1 MGRYGNTAI
10 GSRAP
15 MVQSGNGSI
24 AITQHSTR
32 PERPAR
38 VPVKATCPNCGGEI
52 TFRWSSAVQTT
63 CPFCR
68 SILVRHDVDLRR
80 VGVVSDVPPSSSA
93 IQLGTEGRYKRTPFT
108 VVGRI
113 IYEYDRGRW
122 NEWHIRLAD
131 DSSAWLSDA
140 LAEYAVS
147 RQVGRAPDVPN
158 AAKLRV
164 GQSFVFD
171 GTEFSVMTLT
181 TAGYAGVEGEL
192 PFEYWDKSKVV
203 FADLESKTE
212 RFATIDYSE
221 PEPLV
226 FVGEYQ
232 DFDQLEL
239 THLREIEGW

>member
-1 MGRYGNTAI
+1 MTLTA
-10 GSRAP
+10 A
-15 MVQSGNGSI
+15 
-24 AITQHSTR
+24 
-32 PERPAR
+32 
-38 VPVKATCPNCGGEI
+38 CPNCGAEI

-80 VGVVSDVPPSSSA
+80 VGVASDVPPTTSA
-93 IQLGTEGRYKRTPFT
+93 IQLGTEGRFKGTPFT

-113 IYEYDRGRW
+113 IYEYERGRW
-122 NEWHIRLAD
+122 NEWHIRLD
-131 DSSAWLSDA
+131 DETSAWLSDA

-147 RQVGRAPDVPN
+147 RQLERPPELPR
-158 AAKLRV
+158 AAKLSV

-171 GTEFSVMTLT
+171 GTKFTVMTLT
-181 TAGYAGVEGEL
+181 TARYFGVEGEL
-192 PFEYWDKSKVV
+192 PFEYWDKSKIV
-203 FADLESKTE
+203 FADLESATD

-232 DFDQLEL
+232 EFGQLAL
-239 THLREIEGW
+239 TNLREIEGW